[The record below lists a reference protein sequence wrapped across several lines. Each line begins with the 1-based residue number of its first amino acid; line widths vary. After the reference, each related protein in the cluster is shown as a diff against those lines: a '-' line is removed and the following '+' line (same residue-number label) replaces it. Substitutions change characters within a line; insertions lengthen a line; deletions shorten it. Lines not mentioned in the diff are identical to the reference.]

1 MSVHLPARPYIIA
14 NSTIQFLFKMMH
26 VSSNIE
32 AVVESHGSFRMFY
45 LI

>member
-1 MSVHLPARPYIIA
+1 
-14 NSTIQFLFKMMH
+14 MH

>member
-1 MSVHLPARPYIIA
+1 
-14 NSTIQFLFKMMH
+14 MMH